1 MTEARKVLQFEDQ
14 APDHSQGGLA
24 CRHHWLIETPHGPA
38 CKGVCKLCGTERE
51 FQSSSED
58 HDWSLQAGATAITED
73 ASWRVR
79 QLAGLA
85 S

>member
-1 MTEARKVLQFEDQ
+1 MTEPRKGLRFEDQ
-14 APDHSQGGLA
+14 ARDHSQDGLV
-24 CRHHWLIETPHGPA
+24 CHHHWLIETPHGPA

-51 FQSSSED
+51 FPSFSD
-58 HDWSLQAGATAITED
+58 DYDWSLQAGTIAITED

-79 QLAGLA
+79 QLTGLA